1 MAILPGTLSCRA
13 TPVFFPSCIYQ
24 ASCHQE
30 MLFSVREYRRSSS
43 SISDLHL
50 HLFYFH
56 ITVQIT
62 SSGSSDFLLLSPIL
76 TVWHHTVH
84 NCCTY
89 LSCNF
94 FHLLVIFF
102 NVYLLLPGLNSKF
115 ENPHLYSPLYF
126 PVLGAQWLAQTVPLI
141 NICWMNEWRR
151 VFKKINMYRSSS
163 VGKCITTK
171 IYFHWMGNL

>member
-1 MAILPGTLSCRA
+1 MANLQFKDSPVLINISSYVYSWSFVHVRSFHCLRNDYTPRHSLLQSHTGLLSVLQS
-13 TPVFFPSCIYQ
+13 TKPPVTKKCSLLSHRISSF
-24 ASCHQE
+24 
-30 MLFSVREYRRSSS
+30 LSS

-76 TVWHHTVH
+76 TVWHHTVY

-126 PVLGAQWLAQTVPLI
+126 PVLGAQ
-141 NICWMNEWRR
+141 
-151 VFKKINMYRSSS
+151 
-163 VGKCITTK
+163 
-171 IYFHWMGNL
+171 